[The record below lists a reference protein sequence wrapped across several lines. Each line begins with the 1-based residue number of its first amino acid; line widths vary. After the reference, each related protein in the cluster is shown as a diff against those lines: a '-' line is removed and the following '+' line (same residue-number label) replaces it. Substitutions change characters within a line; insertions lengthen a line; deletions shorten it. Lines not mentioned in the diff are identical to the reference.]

1 MKSGCKKIVLIVV
14 LLWQM
19 LLLAG
24 CDYYLSEQPEKQSAQ
39 QVPEPFRNQDSRG
52 RYDTIGKLGTHSIS
66 IPAGVIDG
74 WARYVGD
81 PGDFADPKI
90 KAKYQRPPKTYDL
103 PIESFGFLYRITD
116 GDVYTSFRQT
126 QQDYRR
132 DNETLI
138 PYGKPFPW
146 ASVSVY
152 GQYDAAAPLNF
163 NFTVQNEFK
172 LAKDIT
178 HFDYIQQ
185 EQPLYNLTLYRAN
198 NGIDPETGE
207 PWKWDDNA
215 KDIFIKKDQAGNIK
229 TYIKCQFTHHINS
242 CSHMFYND
250 RWHIQVWISYSR
262 TYLPQWQE
270 MEGNIIKILDSWRVS
285 REGKLLGKQ
294 IGKA

>member
-1 MKSGCKKIVLIVV
+1 MKSGYKKIMLIVV
-14 LLWQM
+14 LLWQV

-24 CDYYLSEQPEKQSAQ
+24 CDHDLSKEPEKKVVE
-39 QVPEPFRNQDSRG
+39 QVPQPFRNQDSRG
-52 RYDTIGKLGTHSIS
+52 RYDTIGKLGTQSIS

-74 WARYVGD
+74 WARYMGD

-90 KAKYQRPPKTYDL
+90 KARYQRPPKTYDL

-116 GDVYTSFRQT
+116 GDVYTSFRKT
-126 QQDYRR
+126 EEDYRH

-152 GQYDAAAPLNF
+152 GQYDATAPLNF

-172 LAKDIT
+172 LAKEIT

-185 EQPLYNLTLYRAN
+185 EQPLYDLTVYRAN

-207 PWKWDDNA
+207 PWKSDGNA
-215 KDIFIKKDQAGNIK
+215 KDILLKKDQAGNIK
-229 TYIKCQFTHHINS
+229 TYIDCQFTQHINI
-242 CSHMFYND
+242 CNHMFYND
-250 RWHIQVWISYSR
+250 YWHIKVLIGYNR
-262 TYLPQWQE
+262 VYLPQWQE
-270 MEGNIIKILDSWRVS
+270 MEGNIINILNSWRVS